1 MTTRLDQRGYHR
13 VSSSLWAVVAILGV
27 TTYAVS
33 FGASV
38 VMDFPVRLAVLAAAV
53 AAVGLLPRQGGRGWI
68 TVALAVTGSLDALA
82 NWMAV
87 SSPGWAQSVIFVLNA
102 LQSLAAVAALLGE
115 TRASRSTSVD
125 GQDYS
130 TYANFAAAYQAYVMQ
145 YQQAPM
151 HYYAAGQ
158 ASGQASAAAQA
169 AAVATGAST
178 DASRQSEAL
187 RSRYAPYGGQSTA
200 EGIGNPHGQ
209 PTAAPP
215 ADPGLPDTIYGVP
228 QPHSYPPQ
236 QRQPGAASS
245 T

>member
-1 MTTRLDQRGYHR
+1 MTIKRDQSGYHR
-13 VSSSLWAVVAILGV
+13 VSTSLWAVVAMLGV
-27 TTYAVS
+27 ATYAVS

-38 VMDFPVRLAVLAAAV
+38 VMGFPVRLAVLAAAV
-53 AAVGLLPRQGGRGWI
+53 AAVGMLPRQGGRGWI
-68 TVALAVTGSLDALA
+68 IVALAVTGSLDALA
-82 NWMAV
+82 NWIAV
-87 SSPGWAQSVIFVLNA
+87 SPPGWAQSVIFALNA
-102 LQSLAAVAALLGE
+102 LQSLVAVAALLGE
-115 TRASRSTSVD
+115 TRASRSTSVG

-169 AAVATGAST
+169 AAVDPGAST
-178 DASRQSEAL
+178 DVSRQSEAL
-187 RSRYAPYGGQSTA
+187 RSRYTQYGGRSTT
-200 EGIGNPHGQ
+200 EGIGNPRGQ
-209 PTAAPP
+209 PAAGQP

-228 QPHSYPPQ
+228 QPHSHPPQ
-236 QRQPGAASS
+236 QKQSGAASS